1 MMFIIFL
8 TTGLLTTGIELR
20 CSNNGHHKKKTTTFL
35 INTLFVNL
43 FSLFL
48 LRFVLQK
55 QHLFLNETYTFI
67 YSFKYLIVA
76 MAVALAYLFL
86 KYMIHH
92 STHLKEC
99 AQPRTKKEQK
109 WLIIDSALFLVGWF
123 LLIST
128 NWLEPWIRSGASIS
142 SQKLL
147 SSLDAPILLYVTGTV
162 LFISFLWAPVHVV
175 NNYRTPLPNT
185 HLRKIGGLFAAL
197 LFIVSLINIMTL
209 FH

>member
-8 TTGLLTTGIELR
+8 ITGLLTTGIELR
-20 CSNNGHHKKKTTTFL
+20 CSNNGHHKKKITTFL

-48 LRFVLQK
+48 LRFVLKK

-76 MAVALAYLFL
+76 MAVALAYLFF
-86 KYMIHH
+86 KYTIHH

-99 AQPRTKKEQK
+99 SQPRTKKEQQ
-109 WLIIDSALFLVGWF
+109 WLIIDSVLFLVGWF
-123 LLIST
+123 LLVST
-128 NWLEPWIRSGASIS
+128 NWLEPWIRSETRITN
-142 SQKLL
+142 QNLI

-162 LFISFLWAPVHVV
+162 IFISFLWAPVHVV
-175 NNYRTPLPNT
+175 NNYRTPLPNG

-197 LFIVSLINIMTL
+197 LFIVSLINMMTL